1 MQRVTI
7 GALAKQIGVGAGA
20 LRYYEARGLLVP
32 AGRSRAG
39 YRLYDR
45 QELKRL
51 RFIRRAQELGFSLE
65 DIAVLLKLSQN
76 RSARAAD
83 VRRITAE
90 KMADIERRIK
100 DLERMKGGLQALA
113 EKCDG
118 QGSAIDCPILAALN
132 AEDDWDRGDRDDAG
146 DCVSG

>member
-20 LRYYEARGLLVP
+20 LRYYEALGLLVP

-39 YRLYDR
+39 YRLYD
-45 QELKRL
+45 QKELKQL
-51 RFIRRAQELGFSLE
+51 HFIRRAQELGFSLE
-65 DIAVLLKLSQN
+65 EIAVLLKLSQN
-76 RSARAAD
+76 RSAQAAD

-100 DLERMKGGLQALA
+100 DLERMKCGLQALA
-113 EKCDG
+113 GKCDG
-118 QGSAIDCPILAALN
+118 QGSVIDCPILAALN
-132 AEDDWDRGDRDDAG
+132 ADEDLDLGR
-146 DCVSG
+146 S